1 MLLYPEDQK
10 SSSSSATKKK
20 SSKSLLRRMR
30 MHVSMN
36 KIYVSKAEIKHT
48 NTKAILTVYT
58 YNREKVSLL
67 KRIKLLRKS
76 FYDKINLLID
86 ENLEMG

>member
-1 MLLYPEDQK
+1 
-10 SSSSSATKKK
+10 
-20 SSKSLLRRMR
+20 
-30 MHVSMN
+30 MN

>member
-1 MLLYPEDQK
+1 
-10 SSSSSATKKK
+10 
-20 SSKSLLRRMR
+20 MR